1 MKPLVLLLGVLLALS
16 APPALA
22 ATIEDG
28 ATRTVTGT
36 VAATESRSGGLVVD
50 LPGPKGTLVVA
61 VTLAVG
67 AEITRDGKP
76 VELTELAAGDKVKL
90 TYTRKGD
97 RLLGTSVRAES
108 RSK

>member
-1 MKPLVLLLGVLLALS
+1 MNRLAWLLGVLLALN

-22 ATIEDG
+22 ATIADG

-36 VAATESRSGGLVVD
+36 VAATEGPSGGLVVD
-50 LPGPKGTLVVA
+50 LPGPKGNLVA

-67 AEITRDGKP
+67 ADVTRDGKP
-76 VELTELAAGDKVKL
+76 VELTELSAGETVTL

-97 RLLGTSVRAES
+97 RLLGTKVKAKSG
-108 RSK
+108 KK